1 MKIKTDPAS
10 IWLELEKGQQYNAGI
25 GLYDTVKKNENF
37 FLGRQWEGLNA
48 PDLEKPVLNFL
59 RRVVTYFIA
68 MIVSD
73 DVAASFRQFRPTEGG
88 NTITSLMA
96 QEVERVIE
104 RTKLKAKNRL
114 IIRNAAVDGDSYAYF
129 RFDVDAQ
136 RGVLGQ
142 GEICVDVIDN
152 TRILFGDP
160 YRTEVQEQPYLLIV
174 RRELLETVR
183 DRAKAHGQD
192 PEAIRP
198 DSEER
203 YAGEDET
210 LQDLVTTCIK
220 LYRQGETV
228 WYTEVTRDGVVR
240 PPTNL
245 EYRLYPVAAMSW
257 EHVKHSYHGQAA
269 ITGLI
274 PNQIFVNK
282 LWAMAMVHVQNTA
295 FPKLFYDATKIRE
308 WTNRAGEAVGVMGDP
323 RTAAP
328 VSTRGGDMSS
338 QVMELVDKTITLTR
352 DFMGA
357 SDAALGNVKPDN
369 TSAIIAV
376 QKASSAP
383 LELQRMG
390 FYQFFEDC
398 VRVMLDIIRTDY
410 GLREVSYTD
419 DEGQTVLKPFDF
431 SKVDY
436 DAMEVNV
443 DVGAASYW
451 SELMQIQTLD
461 NLFAKGII
469 TDAVTYLESIPSQ
482 YIPNKN
488 KIIAKLKEQ
497 MASKPEIGSSAE
509 IGGVASGNL
518 SQMRQQPVYQ

>member
-1 MKIKTDPAS
+1 
-10 IWLELEKGQQYNAGI
+10 
-25 GLYDTVKKNENF
+25 
-37 FLGRQWEGLNA
+37 
-48 PDLEKPVLNFL
+48 
-59 RRVVTYFIA
+59 
-68 MIVSD
+68 
-73 DVAASFRQFRPTEGG
+73 
-88 NTITSLMA
+88 
-96 QEVERVIE
+96 
-104 RTKLKAKNRL
+104 
-114 IIRNAAVDGDSYAYF
+114 
-129 RFDVDAQ
+129 
-136 RGVLGQ
+136 
-142 GEICVDVIDN
+142 
-152 TRILFGDP
+152 
-160 YRTEVQEQPYLLIV
+160 
-174 RRELLETVR
+174 
-183 DRAKAHGQD
+183 
-192 PEAIRP
+192 
-198 DSEER
+198 
-203 YAGEDET
+203 
-210 LQDLVTTCIK
+210 
-220 LYRQGETV
+220 
-228 WYTEVTRDGVVR
+228 
-240 PPTNL
+240 
-245 EYRLYPVAAMSW
+245 
-257 EHVKHSYHGQAA
+257 
-269 ITGLI
+269 
-274 PNQIFVNK
+274 
-282 LWAMAMVHVQNTA
+282 MAMVHVQNTA

-410 GLREVSYTD
+410 GIREVSYTD
-419 DEGQTVLKPFDF
+419 DEGQTVLAPFDF
-431 SKVDY
+431 SSVDY

-469 TDAVTYLESIPSQ
+469 TDALTYLESIPSQ

-497 MASKPEIGSSAE
+497 MASMPEIGSSAE
-509 IGGVASGNL
+509 IGGVAGGNL